1 VLESL
6 LLLLSPQGNFKPTKL
21 PQPSFSTPP
30 GNTMTEPSRNPL
42 ASNSLL
48 PSQSTN
54 QRPPSSPL
62 TELSSIGRQL
72 SPTQSCSL
80 QSDLADCLLSPVLLR
95 IAELQDCIDNDLP
108 IPSRK
113 KSTSSSSTAAS
124 FSAAPSRSRTSHPTS
139 TTASDNIPPPK
150 DLSPPARPV
159 SSLKRSRKQESLVQL
174 QLPSQSPQP
183 NIFDDIIPNLP
194 QPSPSHADTTDE
206 FDRYDDEDAE
216 PRRPTKKRSLP
227 PSAAALPS
235 TRAKAPNST
244 TSKSTVASSKRSKK
258 AAPSS
263 PAPLLAPD
271 SWDELPKPRPVR
283 VSGTAANRILAR
295 RASDSSDDEDD
306 LGGYDVSQD
315 GEWVPEVVERAG
327 GRRTGAGKRR

>member
-1 VLESL
+1 L

-150 DLSPPARPV
+150 DLSPPAR
-159 SSLKRSRKQESLVQL
+159 ES
-174 QLPSQSPQP
+174 
-183 NIFDDIIPNLP
+183 
-194 QPSPSHADTTDE
+194 
-206 FDRYDDEDAE
+206 
-216 PRRPTKKRSLP
+216 RSL
-227 PSAAALPS
+227 SS
-235 TRAKAPNST
+235 SFNSRAKAHNPTSLT
-244 TSKSTVASSKRSKK
+244 TSYPTSLNPLPLMPIRRTSSTGTTTRTLSLVDRPRSGPCLLRLPPFPRRERRLRIPPPPNQPWPPPN
-258 AAPSS
+258 ARRRQP
-263 PAPLLAPD
+263 PPRPLLCWRQTAGTSFP
-271 SWDELPKPRPVR
+271 SRVR
-283 VSGTAANRILAR
+283 
-295 RASDSSDDEDD
+295 
-306 LGGYDVSQD
+306 
-315 GEWVPEVVERAG
+315 
-327 GRRTGAGKRR
+327 